1 MKIDDKRRR
10 ALITYAFVSHALGE
24 QSDILLGIVPLF
36 RPIAPMAGMIEAL
49 RRDYSNTAAMIFG
62 TAPTFDQIL
71 ASVTALDAAANRA
84 AS

>member
-1 MKIDDKRRR
+1 
-10 ALITYAFVSHALGE
+10 
-24 QSDILLGIVPLF
+24 
-36 RPIAPMAGMIEAL
+36 MIEAL